1 MGFSH
6 ALWWFRISRA
16 VGREDYVR
24 VVELAEERLRR
35 NPEDLAALHLAALNL
50 EALGLP
56 DRALGFAERALLLD
70 PDAFDL
76 HCQRVRLLDPI
87 QDRTRLEET
96 ARWLIALSQTTEP
109 ERNQDRERWLQRLHS
124 LPTPQRWKDTARD
137 ELDRDRWDQTWYL
150 DWARDLLAKER
161 P

>member
-1 MGFSH
+1 MGLRH
-6 ALWWFRISRA
+6 ALWWLRISRA
-16 VGREDYVR
+16 VGREDHVR
-24 VVELAEERLRR
+24 VVELAEEVLRR
-35 NPEDLAALHLAALNL
+35 NPEDLPALHFAALHL

-56 DRALGFAERALLLD
+56 DRALGFADRALLLD

-76 HCQRVRLLDPI
+76 HCQQVRLLDPI

-109 ERNQDRERWLQRLHS
+109 ERVQERERALHWFRE
-124 LPTPQRWKDTARD
+124 LPMPRAWKDAARD
-137 ELDRDRWDQTWYL
+137 EVAQGRSDWQGYL
-150 DWARDLLAKER
+150 DWARDFLAKER